1 MEENI
6 FFFLKNKKNTHYLY
20 DNLSFPEALRIFRE
34 SGFTATPVIDY
45 QGHYLGS
52 VTEGDFLY
60 YIADHPD
67 TTREEISDLEL
78 GSLIRDG
85 FMPAVSFNVSMSE
98 LFNRSLEQYY
108 VPVVDDRNIFI
119 GIVTRKTII
128 SYLMTKNHD
137 HSFSQYEKMVQNKDN
152 SASKD
157 LHPIFTLR

>member
-1 MEENI
+1 MEQNI

-20 DNLSFPEALRIFRE
+20 GNLSFGEGLRIFRE

-60 YIADHPD
+60 YITDHPHI
-67 TTREEISDLEL
+67 THEQISTVEISEL
-78 GSLIRDG
+78 VRDG
-85 FMPAVSFNVSMSE
+85 FMPAVPFNISMSE
-98 LFNRSLEQYY
+98 LFNRSLEQNY

-128 SYLMTKNHD
+128 SYLMTH
-137 HSFSQYEKMVQNKDN
+137 HSADLSPYQNALQKKDAGPQKLN
-152 SASKD
+152 
-157 LHPIFTLR
+157 PIFTLR